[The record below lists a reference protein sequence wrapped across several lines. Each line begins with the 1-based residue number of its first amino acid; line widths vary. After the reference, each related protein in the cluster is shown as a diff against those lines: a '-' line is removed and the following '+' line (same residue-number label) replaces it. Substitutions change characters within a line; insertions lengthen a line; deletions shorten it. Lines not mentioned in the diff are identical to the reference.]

1 MRFRRALSLT
11 TALIATAPA
20 ALLASPAGAGSDAP
34 PSASVNAC
42 GSSFGVRVSA
52 PYRGENVAPW
62 VRISVSYYSSQDS
75 GWHRAPAGDSGWFPA
90 GPAGT
95 GADTGYT
102 FFYASPSEGHR
113 LVLRGSAQIEWRG
126 PGGSNASVG
135 TAECQI
141 GGGAGVQTDAQRILS
156 VGPIVSPNTA
166 AGPTNSTSSDEKP
179 PTPVEKP
186 AKPTETPTTTTDT
199 APATTTTATTTA
211 AASAVQHLATSTAA
225 AATQSTASDPAA
237 PAAPAS

>member
-20 ALLASPAGAGSDAP
+20 ALLASPALAGSDAP

-42 GSSFGVRVSA
+42 GPSFGVRVSA
-52 PYRGENVAPW
+52 PYRGENLAPW
-62 VRISVSYYSSQDS
+62 VRITVSYYSSQDV
-75 GWHRAPAGDSGWFPA
+75 GWHPAAAGDSGWFPA

-141 GGGAGVQTDAQRILS
+141 GGGAGGQTDAQR
-156 VGPIVSPNTA
+156 GPIVSPKTA
-166 AGPTNSTSSDEKP
+166 PDTTNSNTTGEKP
-179 PTPVEKP
+179 PAPVEKP
-186 AKPTETPTTTTDT
+186 AKPTETSATTTDT
-199 APATTTTATTTA
+199 TVATTTVTTTA
-211 AASAVQHLATSTAA
+211 AASAVQQLATSTAA
-225 AATQSTASDPAA
+225 ATAQSTTSDPAA
-237 PAAPAS
+237 SAAPAS